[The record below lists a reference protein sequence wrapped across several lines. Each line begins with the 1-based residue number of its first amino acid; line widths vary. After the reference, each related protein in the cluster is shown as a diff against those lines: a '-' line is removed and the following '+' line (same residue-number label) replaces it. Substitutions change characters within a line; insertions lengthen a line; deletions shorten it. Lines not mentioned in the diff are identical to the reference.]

1 MHAPSPDL
9 DTAKASTD
17 ADAAAPGHKIIL
29 PPAAT
34 SYGAPARRSSR
45 HTVAEDGSMATDED
59 TMQKAMRRKA
69 AKNLDFSGMNSSS
82 SSFVSLPTNVI
93 SSKLNSVGISLGK
106 NDYEVNVS
114 ANVLK
119 HMEYDRLT
127 VGPKSQNI
135 VDITETDDEEAI
147 ATLDGQLLSSLV
159 GVVSEVDFNDSTL
172 GSLYELQAS
181 GRKSKSSSL
190 SRSQKRGR
198 VPKYKIVSK

>member
-1 MHAPSPDL
+1 
-9 DTAKASTD
+9 
-17 ADAAAPGHKIIL
+17 
-29 PPAAT
+29 
-34 SYGAPARRSSR
+34 
-45 HTVAEDGSMATDED
+45 
-59 TMQKAMRRKA
+59 MQKAMCRKA

-82 SSFVSLPTNVI
+82 SSFISLPTNVI

-106 NDYEVNVS
+106 NDYEINVS

-127 VGPKSQNI
+127 VGPRSQNI
-135 VDITETDDEEAI
+135 ADITESDDEEAI

-181 GRKSKSSSL
+181 GRKSKSSSS

-198 VPKYKIVSK
+198 VPKSKIVSK

>member
-1 MHAPSPDL
+1 MHAPSCNL
-9 DTAKASTD
+9 DAAKSSTT
-17 ADAAAPGHKIIL
+17 ADAATP
-29 PPAAT
+29 PPAA
-34 SYGAPARRSSR
+34 SSHGAPARWSSR
-45 HTVAEDGSMATDED
+45 HLVADDGSMAMDED

-69 AKNLDFSGMNSSS
+69 AKNLDFSGMNPSS
-82 SSFVSLPTNVI
+82 SSFVSLSTNVI

-106 NDYEVNVS
+106 NDYEIEVS

-135 VDITETDDEEAI
+135 VDITETDDEESI

-159 GVVSEVDFNDSTL
+159 GVVSEVDFSDLTL

-190 SRSQKRGR
+190 SRSQKRG
-198 VPKYKIVSK
+198 KVSKSKNCVK

>member
-17 ADAAAPGHKIIL
+17 ADVAAPGHKII
-29 PPAAT
+29 PPPVAT
-34 SYGAPARRSSR
+34 SYGVPARRSSR
-45 HTVAEDGSMATDED
+45 HTVAEDGSIATDED

-106 NDYEVNVS
+106 NDYEINVS

-135 VDITETDDEEAI
+135 ADITETDDEEAI

-198 VPKYKIVSK
+198 VPKSKIVSK